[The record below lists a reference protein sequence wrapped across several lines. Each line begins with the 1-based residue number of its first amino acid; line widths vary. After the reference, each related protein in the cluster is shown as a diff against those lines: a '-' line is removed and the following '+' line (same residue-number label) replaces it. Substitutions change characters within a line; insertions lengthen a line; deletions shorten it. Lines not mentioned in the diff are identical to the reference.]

1 MKYNKNQENLA
12 FFDKCS
18 QESYY
23 VSGWLNYFRKGT
35 HFNVKTSLGN
45 IEVVDYIKNN
55 IFSSTKQKI
64 NIKDKN
70 VSFNFVSKNIE
81 LHCKHSTEYI
91 SSLVS
96 GKNINNIVINYYKGW
111 IEASSIALQNDTLL
125 IDTKVAQIKQ
135 MLDNLK
141 VAYSSSSSNEFIIIN
156 TESTFD
162 ILSKLYDYNTN
173 SEYRFKSFLYNYFI
187 SLKKKYYDELKVEYT
202 IVDSENKLEK
212 KYITDAG
219 VDITAVSVDKVIDNV
234 IMLNTNTYMKIPVGY
249 WGMLCPRSSIVK
261 SGFMMANSFGVIDSS
276 YRGELKVSLTYIGDI
291 NDGLIK
297 LKDLLPFKCSQIIF
311 IKQTLP
317 YMLNTLN
324 VGNDSNITSRDS
336 GGHGSTDFK

>member
-141 VAYSSSSSNEFIIIN
+141 VAYSSSSSNE
-156 TESTFD
+156 
-162 ILSKLYDYNTN
+162 
-173 SEYRFKSFLYNYFI
+173 
-187 SLKKKYYDELKVEYT
+187 
-202 IVDSENKLEK
+202 
-212 KYITDAG
+212 
-219 VDITAVSVDKVIDNV
+219 
-234 IMLNTNTYMKIPVGY
+234 
-249 WGMLCPRSSIVK
+249 
-261 SGFMMANSFGVIDSS
+261 
-276 YRGELKVSLTYIGDI
+276 
-291 NDGLIK
+291 
-297 LKDLLPFKCSQIIF
+297 
-311 IKQTLP
+311 
-317 YMLNTLN
+317 
-324 VGNDSNITSRDS
+324 
-336 GGHGSTDFK
+336 